1 MTTSASSTALSTAY
15 DKLLLEA
22 GGTWPAKPLYQFPE
36 GPLQTLHELCLQAPN
51 VFAKTMDLS
60 QVSADDIS
68 PNRQWL
74 EERLPPAIE
83 TLDALKS
90 LDQNQ
95 LLSISA
101 TVMILSHFY
110 RYVSYRGNTAMRIER

>member
-1 MTTSASSTALSTAY
+1 MTTSASTALSTAY

-22 GGTWPAKPLYQFPE
+22 GGTWPAKPLYKFPE
-36 GPLQTLHELCLQAPN
+36 GPLQTLHELCLQAPD
-51 VFAKTMDLS
+51 VFAKTMDVSKL
-60 QVSADDIS
+60 SADDFA
-68 PNRQWL
+68 PNRRWL

-83 TLDALKS
+83 TLDALKN

-101 TVMILSHFY
+101 TVTVLSHLY
-110 RYVSYRGNTAMRIER
+110 RYV